1 LPDHYEVLGID
12 RQADEAAIRQ
22 AYRRLARAYHPDVN
36 DSPEARTL
44 FEAVQSAYE
53 TLSEPLRRQTYDTLT
68 ARDQEQRQAE
78 EIRERMRRIR
88 EEREA
93 KEAEELRRRA
103 EARRM
108 DHVRPT
114 FDEHEYRAL
123 RADVDEMQKLAN
135 RGELAAASL
144 LAKRILELDP
154 RQADAYA
161 VQADFALAQGDVRAA
176 ATAYAF
182 AAQFA
187 PDNAVYLRQYEALT
201 VAAARAPQ
209 SRVARDERAGRPLTL
224 AFATILGL
232 ACYLALAREPALV
245 PQFGPLSE
253 WTAGVL
259 MALVVSG
266 FALGLAGAWGGYL
279 SSWSISMESSVQRVG
294 PVVWVLILAPFSFP
308 LCAAVQW
315 WFAYRRRGWSHPAF
329 RLMILVISG
338 LAILAVGGLPSG
350 WGLVGQ
356 MLLWGGNVMGIA
368 ALLGWALGDVRNR
381 V

>member
-1 LPDHYEVLGID
+1 MPDHYEVLGID
-12 RQADEAAIRQ
+12 READDAAVRQ
-22 AYRRLARAYHPDVN
+22 AYRRLARTYHPDVN
-36 DSPEARTL
+36 DSPEARAQ

-53 TLSEPLRRQTYDTLT
+53 TLSEPLRRQAYDALI
-68 ARDQEQRQAE
+68 ARDREQRQAE

-88 EEREA
+88 DEREA

-201 VAAARAPQ
+201 VAAARA
-209 SRVARDERAGRPLTL
+209 
-224 AFATILGL
+224 
-232 ACYLALAREPALV
+232 
-245 PQFGPLSE
+245 
-253 WTAGVL
+253 
-259 MALVVSG
+259 
-266 FALGLAGAWGGYL
+266 
-279 SSWSISMESSVQRVG
+279 
-294 PVVWVLILAPFSFP
+294 
-308 LCAAVQW
+308 
-315 WFAYRRRGWSHPAF
+315 
-329 RLMILVISG
+329 
-338 LAILAVGGLPSG
+338 
-350 WGLVGQ
+350 
-356 MLLWGGNVMGIA
+356 
-368 ALLGWALGDVRNR
+368 
-381 V
+381 